1 MTEPLDQSPAL
12 QFTLRYLHAVAGGA
26 TGEAL
31 AAFLHP
37 DVEHL
42 ELPNRYFP
50 KGNRYDLRGML
61 AAAERGQRNVHNQ
74 RYHVRTAV
82 AQGDQVALELE
93 WTGTLAVAAG
103 QLPVGH
109 PLRAQLA
116 IFIELREGRVWRQ
129 RNYDA
134 YEAF

>member
-1 MTEPLDQSPAL
+1 MNPSPAV
-12 QFTLRYLHAVAGGA
+12 QFVLTYLHAVAGGA

-61 AAAERGQRNVHNQ
+61 AAAERGQRNVHDQ
-74 RYHVRTAV
+74 RYHVRSALG
-82 AQGDQVALELE
+82 QGEQVALELE
-93 WTGTLAVAAG
+93 WTGTLAVPAG
-103 QLPVGH
+103 QLPVGQ

-116 IFIELREGRVWRQ
+116 ICIEMREGRIWRQ

>member
-1 MTEPLDQSPAL
+1 MNEPVNPSPAV
-12 QFTLRYLHAVAGGA
+12 QFVLSYLHAVAGGA

-31 AAFLHP
+31 AAFLYP

-61 AAAERGQRNVHNQ
+61 AAAERGQRNVHDQ
-74 RYHVRTAV
+74 RYHVRSAPG
-82 AQGDQVALELE
+82 QGEQVALELE
-93 WTGTLAVAAG
+93 WTGTLAVPAG
-103 QLPVGH
+103 QLPVGQ

-116 IFIELREGRVWRQ
+116 IFIELREGRIWRQ